1 MKLVVG
7 YLATSGGADAVSLGV
22 RLART
27 LGAELELR
35 LVLAPDDV
43 TTPRVTSDKFHDVL
57 AERGSEWLDEA
68 LRLVPDDV
76 TARGAVLVEES
87 VAGALSAEALRLEA
101 EAIVVGGSGGG
112 LVGSLTLGSLVDDL
126 LHFAPVPVA
135 VAPRGTRNSDVQRV
149 RSVTCAIG
157 DRRGAHRL
165 LDTAVRASRATGAP
179 LRLVS
184 LVALDEHGEQGVKA
198 AREHASAT
206 LESAQAA
213 LPEGSNVTAVVA
225 DGATIEAAVEELDWQ
240 DGDLL
245 MLGSSRLA
253 IPRRLFI
260 GSTAARILRV
270 LHVPMVVT
278 PGDEESP

>member
-1 MKLVVG
+1 VKLIVG
-7 YLATSGGADAVSLGV
+7 YLATTGGADAVSLGV
-22 RLART
+22 QLART

-35 LVLAPDDV
+35 LVVSPDDV
-43 TTPRVTSDKFHDVL
+43 TTPRVTPDRFHESL

-68 LRLVPDDV
+68 MHLVPDDV
-76 TARGAVLVEES
+76 TARCGVLVDES
-87 VAGALSAEALRLEA
+87 VANALSTEALQIEA

-112 LVGSLTLGSLVDDL
+112 LVKGLTLGSLVDDL

-135 VAPRGTRNSDVQRV
+135 VAPRGTRNSDVERI

-157 DRRGAHRL
+157 DRPGAARL

-184 LVALDEHGEQGVKA
+184 LVALDKHGAKGVEA
-198 AREHASAT
+198 AREHAHAT
-206 LESAQAA
+206 LDSVKAA
-213 LPEGSNVTAVVA
+213 LPEGAEVTAVVA
-225 DGATIEAAVEELDWQ
+225 DGATVEEAVEELKWK

-253 IPRRLFI
+253 PPRRLFI
-260 GSTAARILRV
+260 GSTAARIMRV
-270 LHVPMVVT
+270 LQVPMVVT
-278 PGDEESP
+278 PGEE